1 MSKKKILAGLLS
13 LTMAA
18 SLAPVSVLA
27 DENTG
32 RSFKNAW
39 GDVINQNECLY
50 YEDFEGDTGSSF
62 DIDPTIA
69 AKGYWHSAVTEKD
82 GNKAMRY
89 YATPNAKQLDEEGNV
104 VTDEDGN
111 EKTVEYGTE
120 AVQTLIDSKVILPET
135 TDINNTN
142 WYEIGYTYY
151 PDDMRIYSR
160 NIFGI
165 WMNNSVVSRLSSHS
179 DAYPMWLRHWTG
191 YQYPDGFFE
200 REGWDLKNG
209 VDIKVVLDAS
219 TGAVLQY
226 YNYTNKSGKVVSGNI
241 KTPGTNSKIKIGD
254 SANINLK
261 ITCNQ
266 DPAATATKFKR
277 TMAEEPGYRIDNVYV
292 KKLVS
297 ETPSVTF
304 VNNGEETPVK
314 ANYFGEVSIPERPE
328 RDGYIFIGWF
338 NEAGTRIDGTDDNF
352 IDTLTGVTADMT
364 ITAKW
369 VQKSVVTF
377 DSNGGSTVE
386 PIETETG
393 SITLPERPVKEGYSF
408 MGWYYDNGTFT
419 QPFDGTDVSESVTV
433 YARWD
438 EYLVK
443 EDFENYTSGLFDI
456 DSKITAK
463 GYWHSEVVNDGTGNK
478 YMKYYITPS
487 ENATFDATDGAN
499 LINREILASTEAINK
514 DGWYE
519 IGYTF
524 YPNDIRANMSR
535 FFSVFMGENR
545 VVSSIGVHRDTLPQ
559 WFADTA
565 TYYKTIINQ
574 KLWNY
579 KGPIYIKTIFNAKEN
594 KERTIFTF
602 SETGETKVSNSW
614 DSPNYMQSPGTKIA
628 DSANIMIKI
637 SCVEDPAVTAA
648 NNKTEMAAEPS
659 FMLDDFY
666 VKELNTATPTV
677 TFINGTDVTT
687 QKVNYFNEVTL
698 SEPTKEGFTF
708 VGWFTE
714 NDEAF
719 TGKDITSDI
728 TVYAKWSGTY
738 NVTFNANGGL
748 FTDGN
753 ETKSIKVD
761 SETKA
766 EIEDVPT
773 KDGYTFCGW
782 FTDSSCV
789 TEFTGTVYENTTVY
803 ARWQTTPTIV
813 SVTPENGSNGI
824 ELKPEVIVTFDS
836 EIDDTTLTRDNIKVL
851 KDGTKISETLYDI
864 TSSLNA
870 QRKTVVKITFTTGLE
885 ASKEYTIKVS
895 KAVKNQYSEL
905 ADDYTSSFTTKS
917 LKLNVEKIS
926 VKSGDTEVTDLS
938 TVKGQKIKV
947 TLKLTNAA
955 GVGYTTIYSFRNG
968 NALVSAHSPENTV
981 DGETVE
987 SELTVPENAQSLDL
1001 IVLDGL
1007 STLKPL
1013 TGKTSIIE

>member
-18 SLAPVSVLA
+18 SLAPMNVLA
-27 DENTG
+27 DAETG
-32 RSFKNAW
+32 RSFINAW

-50 YEDFEGDTGSSF
+50 YEDFEGDTGADF
-62 DIDPTIA
+62 DIAEDIQSR
-69 AKGYWHSAVTEKD
+69 GYWHSAITEKN
-82 GNKAMRY
+82 GNKTMRY
-89 YATPNAKQLDEEGNV
+89 YATPKVVTGQDEEGNNV
-104 VTDEDGN
+104 YIAFDKDGGS
-111 EKTVEYGTE
+111 K
-120 AVQTLIDSKVILPET
+120 LLDDKVILGT
-135 TDINNTN
+135 TDKINNEN

-151 PDDMRIYSR
+151 PDDMKGYYRANNLTVKLADKTSFTSKSHSVGLTDWISWGNDILSYTYLWNAPIEFRTIINAATGEERIYVWQNGQSAGYNKR
-160 NIFGI
+160 EY
-165 WMNNSVVSRLSSHS
+165 VPKTVS
-179 DAYPMWLRHWTG
+179 Y
-191 YQYPDGFFE
+191 
-200 REGWDLKNG
+200 KNVSNG
-209 VDIKVVLDAS
+209 DIK
-219 TGAVLQY
+219 
-226 YNYTNKSGKVVSGNI
+226 I
-241 KTPGTNSKIKIGD
+241 KMAIT
-254 SANINLK
+254 SAPSINT
-261 ITCNQ
+261 ITV
-266 DPAATATKFKR
+266 D
-277 TMAEEPGYRIDNVYV
+277 EPGFRVDNFYV
-292 KKLVS
+292 RKLVHD
-297 ETPSVTF
+297 TPTVTF
-304 VNNGEETPVK
+304 VNGDVETPVK
-314 ANYFGEVSIPERPE
+314 ADYFKEAAIPPDRPTK
-328 RDGYIFIGWF
+328 DGYIFIGWYS
-338 NEAGTRIDGTDDNF
+338 ADGRVDGTDENPV
-352 IDTLTGVTADMT
+352 TKLTKVTEDMT

-369 VQKSVVTF
+369 VKKSVVTF
-377 DSNGGSTVE
+377 ESNGGSAVE

-419 QPFDGTDVSESVTV
+419 QLFDGTKVNESVIV

-443 EDFENYTSGLFDI
+443 ENFENYTSGGLFDI
-456 DSKITAK
+456 DSDITAK
-463 GYWHSEVVNDGTGNK
+463 GYWHSDVVDDGTGNK

-487 ENATFDATDGAN
+487 DTIKYDATDGAK

-659 FMLDDFY
+659 FMIDDFY

-738 NVTFNANGGL
+738 NVTFNANGGK
-748 FTDGN
+748 FANGE
-753 ETKSIKVD
+753 ETTSIEVD

-766 EIEDVPT
+766 EIEDVPERE
-773 KDGYTFCGW
+773 GYTFCGW

-813 SVTPENGSNGI
+813 SVTPENGSTGI
-824 ELKPEVIVTFDS
+824 ELKPEIAITFDS
-836 EIDDTTLTRDNIKVL
+836 EIDDTTLTKDNIMVL
-851 KDGTKISETLYDI
+851 KDGTALSESLYNI
-864 TSSLNA
+864 TPSLNA
-870 QRKTVVKITFTTGLE
+870 QRKTVVKITFTTELE

-895 KAVKNQYSEL
+895 KAVKNQHSEL
-905 ADDYTSSFTTKS
+905 ADDFTSTFTTKS
-917 LKLNVEKIS
+917 LKLNVETVS

-938 TVKGQKIKV
+938 SVKGQKIKV

-981 DGETVE
+981 TGETVE

-1013 TGKTSIIE
+1013 TGKTSIIEK

>member
-13 LTMAA
+13 LAMAA

-32 RSFKNAW
+32 RSFTNAW

-50 YEDFEGDTGSSF
+50 YEDFEGDTGSDFAISE
-62 DIDPTIA
+62 DIQSR
-69 AKGYWHSAVTEKD
+69 GYWHSAVTEKD
-82 GNKAMRY
+82 GNKTMRY
-89 YATPNAKQLDEEGNV
+89 YATPKVVTGQDEEGNNV
-104 VTDEDGN
+104 YIAFDSDEGKNLLND
-111 EKTVEYGTE
+111 
-120 AVQTLIDSKVILPET
+120 KVILET
-135 TDINNTN
+135 TDEINNES
-142 WYEIGYTYY
+142 WYEIGYSYY
-151 PDDMRIYSR
+151 PDTM
-160 NIFGI
+160 
-165 WMNNSVVSRLSSHS
+165 
-179 DAYPMWLRHWTG
+179 TG
-191 YQYPDGFFE
+191 YVKSDYMTVKLAGKTSFTSKSHGSSSNQPDWISWGNDIITYQYARNNTPIEFRTIINAATGEERVYAWQNGKNVGFRG
-200 REGWDLKNG
+200 REELIKTVSYQNVTGG
-209 VDIKVVLDAS
+209 DIK
-219 TGAVLQY
+219 
-226 YNYTNKSGKVVSGNI
+226 I
-241 KTPGTNSKIKIGD
+241 KMAIT
-254 SANINLK
+254 SAPSIEK
-261 ITCNQ
+261 ITV
-266 DPAATATKFKR
+266 D
-277 TMAEEPGYRIDNVYV
+277 EPGFRIDNFYV
-292 KKLVS
+292 RKLVHD
-297 ETPSVTF
+297 TPTVTF
-304 VNNGEETPVK
+304 VNGDVETPVK
-314 ANYFGEVSIPERPE
+314 VDYFKQAAIPDRPIK
-328 RDGYIFIGWF
+328 DGYIFIGWY
-338 NEAGTRIDGTDDNF
+338 NADGKRVDGTDEKP
-352 IDTLTGVTADMT
+352 VTKLKKVTEDMT
-364 ITAKW
+364 ITARW

-377 DSNGGSTVE
+377 DSNGGSAVE

-456 DSKITAK
+456 DSAITAK
-463 GYWHSEVVNDGTGNK
+463 GYWHSAVVDDGTGNK

-487 ENATFDATDGAN
+487 DTIKYDTTDGAN
-499 LINREILASTEAINK
+499 LINREILSSTEAINK
-514 DGWYE
+514 DSWYE

-545 VVSSIGVHRDTLPQ
+545 IVSGINVRSNMTQTLCD
-559 WFADTA
+559 AA
-565 TYYKTIINQ
+565 TNYERIARGD
-574 KLWNY
+574 LWKF
-579 KGPIYIKTIFNAKEN
+579 KGPIYIKTIFDASNN
-594 KERTIFTF
+594 KERTSFTYG
-602 SETGETKVSNSW
+602 ETGETIIVESWGGSNAMSGNAKVGS
-614 DSPNYMQSPGTKIA
+614 
-628 DSANIMIKI
+628 SANIMIKM
-637 SCVEDPAVTAA
+637 SCREDPATTAK
-648 NNKTEMAAEPS
+648 NSKTEMAAEPS
-659 FMLDDFY
+659 FMIDDVY

-687 QKVNYFNEVTL
+687 QKVNYFNEVELPT
-698 SEPTKEGFTF
+698 PTKENFTF

-714 NDEAF
+714 ADEEF
-719 TGKDITSDI
+719 TGKNITGDV

-738 NVTFNANGGL
+738 NVTFNANGGK
-748 FTDGN
+748 FADES
-753 ETKSIKVD
+753 ETKSIDVD
-761 SETKA
+761 SETTA
-766 EIEDVPT
+766 AIDEEPT
-773 KDGYTFCGW
+773 RDGYKFCGW

-789 TEFTGTVYENTTVY
+789 TEFNGTVYENTTVY

-824 ELKPEVIVTFDS
+824 ELKPEVILTFDS
-836 EIDDTTLTRDNIKVL
+836 EIDDTTLTKDNIKVL
-851 KDGTKISETLYDI
+851 KDGTDLSVSLYNI

-870 QRKTVVKITFTTGLE
+870 QRKTVVKIIFTTELE
-885 ASKEYTIKVS
+885 ASKEYTVKVL

-968 NALVSAHSPENTV
+968 NALVSAHSPKNTV
-981 DGETVE
+981 TGETVE

-1013 TGKTSIIE
+1013 TGKTSIIEQ

>member
-18 SLAPVSVLA
+18 SLAPMNVLA
-27 DENTG
+27 DEDTG
-32 RSFKNAW
+32 RSFTNAW

-50 YEDFEGDTGSSF
+50 YEDFEGDTGSDFAISE
-62 DIDPTIA
+62 DIQS
-69 AKGYWHSAVTEKD
+69 KGYWHSAITEKD

-89 YATPNAKQLDEEGNV
+89 YATPKV
-104 VTDEDGN
+104 VTGTDEDGN
-111 EKTVEYGTE
+111 NVY
-120 AVQTLIDSKVILPET
+120 IDFDADGGAKLLDDKVILGT
-135 TDINNTN
+135 TDKINNEN

-151 PDDMRIYSR
+151 PDDMKGYYRANNLTVKLADKTSFTSRSHKENLTDWISWGNDILSHDYSWTAPIEFR
-160 NIFGI
+160 TIINAETGEERVYV
-165 WMNNSVVSRLSSHS
+165 WQNGQSAGYNKREYVPKTVS
-179 DAYPMWLRHWTG
+179 Y
-191 YQYPDGFFE
+191 
-200 REGWDLKNG
+200 KNVSNG
-209 VDIKVVLDAS
+209 DIK
-219 TGAVLQY
+219 
-226 YNYTNKSGKVVSGNI
+226 I
-241 KTPGTNSKIKIGD
+241 KMAIT
-254 SANINLK
+254 SAPSINT
-261 ITCNQ
+261 ITV
-266 DPAATATKFKR
+266 D
-277 TMAEEPGYRIDNVYV
+277 EPGFRVDNFYV
-292 KKLVS
+292 RKLVND
-297 ETPSVTF
+297 TPTVTF
-304 VNNGEETPVK
+304 VNGDVEKPVK
-314 ANYFGEVSIPERPE
+314 ADYFKEADIPGRPTK
-328 RDGYIFIGWF
+328 DGYIFIGWC
-338 NEAGTRIDGTDDNF
+338 NAEGTRVDGTDEKPV
-352 IDTLTGVTADMT
+352 TKLTNVTEDMT
-364 ITAKW
+364 ITARW
-369 VQKSVVTF
+369 VKKSVVTF
-377 DSNGGSTVE
+377 ESNGGTPVD
-386 PIETETG
+386 PITTETG
-393 SITLPERPVKEGYSF
+393 EITLPDRPYKEGYSF
-408 MGWYYDNGTFT
+408 IGWYYDNGTFE
-419 QPFDGTDVSESVTV
+419 QPFVGKNVVESVTV

-443 EDFENYTSGLFDI
+443 EDFENYTGSLFDI
-456 DSKITAK
+456 DPAITAK
-463 GYWHSEVVNDGTGNK
+463 GYWHSAVVDDGTGNK

-487 ENATFDATDGAN
+487 DTIEYDSTDGAN

-514 DGWYE
+514 NGWYE

-545 VVSSIGVHRDTLPQ
+545 IVSGINVRSNSTQYLCD
-559 WFADTA
+559 AA
-565 TYYKTIINQ
+565 TNYERMVKD
-574 KLWNY
+574 KLWSV
-579 KGPIYIKTIFNAKEN
+579 KGPIYVKTIFDASKN
-594 KERTIFTF
+594 KERTSFTYA
-602 SETGETKVSNSW
+602 ETGETIIIESWGGANAMTGNAKV
-614 DSPNYMQSPGTKIA
+614 G
-628 DSANIMIKI
+628 DSANIMIKM
-637 SCVEDPAVTAA
+637 SCREDPATTAK
-648 NNKTEMAAEPS
+648 NSKTEMAAEPS
-659 FMLDDFY
+659 FMIDDVY

-687 QKVNYFNEVTL
+687 QKVNYFNEVELPT
-698 SEPTKEGFTF
+698 PTKENFTF

-719 TGKDITSDI
+719 TGKDITSDV

-738 NVTFNANGGL
+738 NVTFNANGGK
-748 FTDGN
+748 FTDN
-753 ETKSIKVD
+753 SETKSIEVD
-761 SETKA
+761 SETIA
-766 EIEDVPT
+766 AIDEEPT
-773 KDGYTFCGW
+773 RDGYKFCGW

-824 ELKPEVIVTFDS
+824 ELKPEVIITFDS

-851 KDGTKISETLYDI
+851 KDGTELSVSLYNI

-870 QRKTVVKITFTTGLE
+870 QRKTVVKITFTTELE

-905 ADDYTSSFTTKS
+905 AEDYTSTFTTKS

-926 VKSGDTEVTDLS
+926 VKSGDTDVTDLS
-938 TVKGQKIKV
+938 AVKGQKIKV

-968 NALVSAHSPENTV
+968 NALVSAQSPVNTV
-981 DGETVE
+981 ADETVE